1 MTAKA
6 AARYFDLY
14 KVIVACFVPMAMWP
28 VHLYN
33 KAPRAPKSC
42 TVQED
47 TKLAGTTGSAIGLS
61 AIASFIGLCC
71 IGPWAVAL
79 FGVSGAITMARFD
92 FLRPY
97 ILVTAALM
105 LGWAFW
111 RVYRTPVVCED
122 GSCAEGPSVWL
133 KSALW
138 IAAFVTL
145 AAFFADEL
153 QWLLIDATPEAL
165 R

>member
-1 MTAKA
+1 MQ
-6 AARYFDLY
+6 D
-14 KVIVACFVPMAMWP
+14 
-28 VHLYN
+28 N
-33 KAPRAPKSC
+33 KR
-42 TVQED
+42 
-47 TKLAGTTGSAIGLS
+47 LAGTTGGAIGLS

-92 FLRPY
+92 YLRPY
-97 ILVTAALM
+97 ILAVAALM

-111 RVYRTPVVCED
+111 RVYRTPLVCED
-122 GSCAEGPSVWL
+122 GNCAEGPSNRL
-133 KSALW
+133 KSTLWFAAAL
-138 IAAFVTL
+138 TL

-153 QWLLIDATPEAL
+153 QWLLFDATPEGL